1 MVLGRGAPKAAA
13 GVGAL
18 LNALGLTQGW
28 QECRSCDD
36 MMGGG
41 LSGRGAAPGVVG
53 GDTASVLTIT
63 LDSEDP
69 EGPATVKLDT
79 VVLERFWLGVLT
91 LSSLVAKSS
100 RHVIASKSIS
110 SSPSSINF
118 CRTLLR
124 KGETECG
131 RMDPLPAKEEEE
143 EEP

>member
-69 EGPATVKLDT
+69 EGPATVKLET
-79 VVLERFWLGVLT
+79 VVLVTFWLGVLT
-91 LSSLVAKSS
+91 LSSLVEKSS
-100 RHVIASKSIS
+100 RHAIASKSIS

-118 CRTLLR
+118 
-124 KGETECG
+124 
-131 RMDPLPAKEEEE
+131 
-143 EEP
+143 